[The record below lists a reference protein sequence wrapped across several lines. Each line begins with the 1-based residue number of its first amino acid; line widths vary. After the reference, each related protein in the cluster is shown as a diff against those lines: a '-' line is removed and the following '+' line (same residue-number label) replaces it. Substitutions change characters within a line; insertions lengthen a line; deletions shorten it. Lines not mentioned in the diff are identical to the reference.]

1 MAAKPDLT
9 AIPGLCLCFLTFF
22 IACSN
27 CLNSLPCI
35 EVKRAYTEK
44 GGNENEVPIQAI
56 SGKHV
61 FLFSYLFRVLFQ
73 HHCTFWLHTC
83 ILFK

>member
-1 MAAKPDLT
+1 MAAKLT
-9 AIPGLCLCFLTFF
+9 VNQGLCWCVLTFF
-22 IACSN
+22 IACAN

-56 SGKHV
+56 SGTKHV
-61 FLFSYLFRVLFQ
+61 FSFIHSTKSTQ
-73 HHCTFWLHTC
+73 N
-83 ILFK
+83 

>member
-1 MAAKPDLT
+1 V
-9 AIPGLCLCFLTFF
+9 TFF
-22 IACSN
+22 IACAN

-56 SGKHV
+56 SGTSTCLLIYNV
-61 FLFSYLFRVLFQ
+61 DVL
-73 HHCTFWLHTC
+73 
-83 ILFK
+83 